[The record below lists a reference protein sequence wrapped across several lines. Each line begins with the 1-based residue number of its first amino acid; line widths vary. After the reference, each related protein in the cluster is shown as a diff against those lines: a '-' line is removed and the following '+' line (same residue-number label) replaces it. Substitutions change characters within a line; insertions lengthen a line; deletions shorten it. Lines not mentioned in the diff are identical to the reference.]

1 MVADGRLG
9 RKNGKGFYDYPE
21 AKGAPKTLWQGTLDA
36 FPVTMAEADP
46 AQVEELK
53 KRLIYVQAVTAARC
67 FEEGVIDDP
76 READV
81 GSILGWGF
89 APWSGGIVS
98 LMDAIGIAK
107 FVEELD
113 RMTKLYGH
121 RFAPPQLLR
130 DMAKNGETFYS
141 RFDKAGKK
149 AA

>member
-9 RKNGKGFYDYPE
+9 RKNGLGFYDYP
-21 AKGAPKTLWQGTLDA
+21 ASGNKSLWQGTKDM
-36 FPVTMAEADP
+36 FPLKVAEASP
-46 AQVEELK
+46 AEVEELK
-53 KRLIYVQAVTAARC
+53 KRLLYVQAVTAARC
-67 FEEGVIDDP
+67 FEEGVITDP

-98 LMDAIGIAK
+98 LIDAIGAAK

-113 RMTKLYGH
+113 HMAALYGD

-130 DMAKNGETFYS
+130 DMAAKGETFYG
-141 RFDKAGKK
+141 RFGKADKK